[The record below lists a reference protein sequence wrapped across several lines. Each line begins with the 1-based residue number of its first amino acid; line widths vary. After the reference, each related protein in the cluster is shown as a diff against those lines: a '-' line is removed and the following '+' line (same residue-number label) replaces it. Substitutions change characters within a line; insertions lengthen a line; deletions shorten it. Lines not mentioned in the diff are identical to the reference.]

1 MQPIPYDVIVIG
13 SGPAGE
19 NGAATA
25 ATFGKRV
32 AMVEKAAVVGGA
44 SVNTGTVP
52 SKTLRETALA
62 ISGLKARD
70 LYGVDLSIRREATIA
85 DFMFHEK
92 RVKADERLRVART
105 LARHNVT
112 LYQGMASFLDPHTV
126 RVVSTLNPEN
136 PTATGTSTEA
146 KSAEAPNE
154 VVLQAETILI
164 ATGSSPVR
172 PALFPFEHCRVHDS
186 DEILE
191 IDRLPKTLAVI
202 GAGVVGSEYACTF
215 AALGVKVWIIDGR
228 DELLPMLDAEVSKAL
243 EAAMRETLGITFL
256 WDCKVTACDAPPEGE
271 VTLTINDDPK
281 QKLGVEGVLVA
292 AGRSSNT
299 QTLNL
304 EAAGLTPGNRGLL
317 VVDEHY
323 RTSVPHIYAAG
334 DVIGYPALASTSMEQ
349 ARVAMCHA
357 CRIGLKTEV
366 SALLP
371 TGIYTIPEASMVGVT
386 EEDLKKQGVPYV
398 VGRATYA
405 QSSRGEIVGD
415 NTGFLKLLFRRKD
428 MKLIG
433 VHVMGEHASEL
444 VHIGVIAMQTDSGI
458 ELFNRVCFNFPTL
471 GDMYKSAAYNALL
484 NLKGEAEAA
493 ASTNPEKM

>member
-1 MQPIPYDVIVIG
+1 MEFIAYDVIVIG

-70 LYGVDLSIRREATIA
+70 LYGVDLSIRREATVA

-112 LYQGMASFLDPHTV
+112 MYQGMASFLDPHTV
-126 RVVSTLNPEN
+126 RVVSTVNPDD
-136 PTATGTSTEA
+136 PTAPGTSPGA
-146 KSAEAPNE
+146 RAAVHHE
-154 VVLQAETILI
+154 VILQAETILI

-172 PALFPFEHCRVHDS
+172 PAMFPFEHDRVHDS

-191 IDRLPKTLAVI
+191 IERLPRTLAVV

-215 AALGVKVWIIDGR
+215 AALGVDVWMIDGR
-228 DELLPMLDAEVSKAL
+228 GELLPMLDAEVSRAL
-243 EAAMRETLGITFL
+243 EAAMRERLGITFL
-256 WDCKVTACDAPPEGE
+256 WNRRVTACDAPGEGN
-271 VTLTINDDPK
+271 VTLTIDDDPS
-281 QKLGVEGVLVA
+281 QTLSVEGVLVA

-299 QTLNL
+299 QNLNL
-304 EAAGLTPGNRGLL
+304 EAAGITPGKRGLL
-317 VVDEHY
+317 NVDAHY
-323 RTSVPHIYAAG
+323 RTAVPHIYAAG
-334 DVIGYPALASTSMEQ
+334 DVIGHPALASTSMEQ

-357 CRIGLKTEV
+357 CRIGVKTEV

-371 TGIYTIPEASMVGVT
+371 TGIYTIPEASMVGAS
-386 EEDLKKQGVPYV
+386 EEDLRAQGVDFV

-405 QSSRGEIVGD
+405 QSSRGEIIGD
-415 NTGFLKLLFRRKD
+415 EIGFLKLIFRRGD
-428 MKLIG
+428 MKLLG

-444 VHIGVIAMQTDSGI
+444 VHIGVIAMQTESTV

-484 NLKGEAEAA
+484 ALRGEADADAA
-493 ASTNPEKM
+493 TIAEKL

>member
-1 MQPIPYDVIVIG
+1 MEPIQYDVIVIG

-105 LARHNVT
+105 LARHNIT
-112 LYQGMASFLDPHTV
+112 LYQGLASFLDPHTV
-126 RVVSTLNPEN
+126 RIVSTLNPDN
-136 PTATGTSTEA
+136 PTAPGTTPEA
-146 KSAEAPNE
+146 QTDTRNE
-154 VVLQAETILI
+154 VLIRGETILI

-172 PALFPFEHCRVHDS
+172 PAMFPFEHRRVHDS

-191 IDRLPKTLAVI
+191 LDRLPKTLAVV

-228 DELLPMLDAEVSKAL
+228 RELLPILDAEVSKAL
-243 EAAMRETLGITFL
+243 EAAIREKLGITFL
-256 WDCKVTACDAPPEGE
+256 WNRRVTACEAPAEGE
-271 VTLTINDDPK
+271 VTLTIDDDPK
-281 QKLGVEGVLVA
+281 QKLSVEGVLVA

-299 QTLNL
+299 ESLNL
-304 EAAGLTPGNRGLL
+304 EAAGLVPGKRGLIT
-317 VVDEHY
+317 VDQHY
-323 RTSVPHIYAAG
+323 QTSVPHIYAAG
-334 DVIGYPALASTSMEQ
+334 DVIGHPGLASTSMEQ

-357 CRIGLKTEV
+357 CHIGYKTEV
-366 SALLP
+366 SSLLP
-371 TGIYTIPEASMVGVT
+371 TGIYTIPEASMVGAT
-386 EEDLKKQGVPYV
+386 EEDLKSQGVEYV
-398 VGRATYA
+398 VGRASYA
-405 QSSRGEIVGD
+405 QSSRGEIIGD
-415 NTGFLKLLFRRKD
+415 DTGFLKLLFRRGD
-428 MKLIG
+428 MKLLG

-444 VHIGVIAMQTDSGI
+444 VHIGVIAMQTDSTVD
-458 ELFNRVCFNFPTL
+458 LFNRVCFNFPTL

-493 ASTNPEKM
+493 ARTMPEAL

>member
-1 MQPIPYDVIVIG
+1 MQPILYDVIVIG

-19 NGAATA
+19 NGAAAA

-62 ISGLKARD
+62 ISGLRARD

-92 RVKADERLRVART
+92 RVKADERLRVTRT

-112 LYQGMASFLDPHTV
+112 LYQGMASFIDPHTV
-126 RVVSTLNPEN
+126 RVVSTLNPDN
-136 PTATGTSTEA
+136 PMAPGTSPEA
-146 KSAEAPNE
+146 KAGVPNE
-154 VVLQAETILI
+154 VVLRAKTILI

-172 PALFPFEHCRVHDS
+172 PATFPFEHPRVHDS

-191 IDRLPKTLAVI
+191 IDRLPKTLAVV

-256 WDCKVTACDAPPEGE
+256 WNRKVTACDAPAEGD
-271 VTLTINDDPK
+271 VTLTIDDDPK
-281 QKLGVEGVLVA
+281 QKLAVEGVLVA

-304 EAAGLTPGNRGLL
+304 EAAGLVPGTRGLL
-317 VVDEHY
+317 VVDQHY

-371 TGIYTIPEASMVGVT
+371 TGIYTIPEASMVGAT
-386 EEDLKKQGVPYV
+386 EEDLKKQGVDYV

-405 QSSRGEIVGD
+405 QSSRGEIIGD
-415 NTGFLKLLFRRKD
+415 QIGFLKLIFARDD

-444 VHIGVIAMQTDSGI
+444 VHIGVIAMQTGSTV

-471 GDMYKSAAYNALL
+471 GDMYKSAAYDAVLT
-484 NLKGEAEAA
+484 LKNEAEAT

>member
-1 MQPIPYDVIVIG
+1 MEFIGYDVIVIG

-70 LYGVDLSIRREATIA
+70 LYGVDLSIRREATVA

-112 LYQGMASFLDPHTV
+112 MYQGMASFLDPHTV
-126 RVVSTLNPEN
+126 RVVSTVNPDN
-136 PTATGTSTEA
+136 PTAPGARTATPS
-146 KSAEAPNE
+146 E

-172 PALFPFEHCRVHDS
+172 PAMFPFEHDRVHDS

-191 IDRLPKTLAVI
+191 LERLPRTLAVV

-215 AALGVKVWIIDGR
+215 AALGVKVWMIDGR
-228 DELLPMLDAEVSKAL
+228 GELLPMLDAEVSKAL

-256 WDCKVTACDAPPEGE
+256 WNRRVTACDAPSEGA
-271 VTLTINDDPK
+271 VTLTIDDDPS
-281 QKLGVEGVLVA
+281 QRLSVEGVLVA

-299 QTLNL
+299 QSLNL
-304 EAAGLTPGNRGLL
+304 EAAGIAPGTRGLL
-317 VVDEHY
+317 NVDSHY

-334 DVIGYPALASTSMEQ
+334 DVIGHPALASTSMEQ

-357 CRIGLKTEV
+357 CRIGVKTEV

-371 TGIYTIPEASMVGVT
+371 TGIYTIPEASMVGAS
-386 EEDLKKQGVPYV
+386 EEDLKTQGVDYV

-405 QSSRGEIVGD
+405 QSSRGEIIGD
-415 NTGFLKLLFRRKD
+415 AIGFLKLIFRRGD
-428 MKLIG
+428 MRLLG

-444 VHIGVIAMQTDSGI
+444 VHIGVIAMQTESTV

-484 NLKGEAEAA
+484 TLKGEAEADA
-493 ASTNPEKM
+493 ATIPEKL